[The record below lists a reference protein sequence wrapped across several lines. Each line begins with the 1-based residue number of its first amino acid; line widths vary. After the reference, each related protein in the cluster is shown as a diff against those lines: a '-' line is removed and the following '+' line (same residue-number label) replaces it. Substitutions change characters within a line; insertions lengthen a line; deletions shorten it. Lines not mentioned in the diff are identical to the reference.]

1 MDILT
6 LDDVA
11 AILKLK
17 RSAVYEMTRV
27 RSQARQEHPI
37 PFIRVAGH
45 LRFRR
50 QDIENWL
57 TELAGEKKAA

>member
-17 RSAVYEMTRV
+17 RSAVYEMTRQ
-27 RSQARQEHPI
+27 RSQVRQDHPI
-37 PFIRVAGH
+37 PYIRIAGH

-50 QDIENWL
+50 CDIENWL
-57 TELAGEKKAA
+57 SRLAGDKEAA